1 MRGLQPEAPAQLQAE
16 QQRGLLILAKAF
28 LLPQP
33 LSMPPNP
40 GCPTPPSKS
49 RGPTLRLLAPSRQQW
64 AHQGATSLT
73 KRERAK
79 PPRGRACA
87 GAHGHLGLLNGVA
100 FHFTP
105 ALSSSIS
112 NSLSNNNYLKK
123 AGSKVLARELPSDRF
138 DEKTLKPGLDPSV
151 GGRWVP
157 RFCWRV

>member
-1 MRGLQPEAPAQLQAE
+1 MGGLQPEAPAQLQAE

-33 LSMPPNP
+33 LSMPPSP
-40 GCPTPPSKS
+40 GCPTPPSRS
-49 RGPTLRLLAPSRQQW
+49 RGPTLRLLAPTRQQW
-64 AHQGATSLT
+64 AHQEGTSLT
-73 KRERAK
+73 KHKWAK
-79 PPRGRACA
+79 PPRGRECA

-105 ALSSSIS
+105 APVHQIS

-123 AGSKVLARELPSDRF
+123 AGSKVLARELPSDRL

-151 GGRWVP
+151 GGRRAP
-157 RFCWRV
+157 RSCWRV